1 VETVKEALSAEVPVG
16 GVAGLGS
23 EKPEEPKTETE
34 GGNGVAKQP
43 GQQEETKAE
52 ATEEPVQEAQQ
63 EEEEEDPSY
72 TICIVSNKYNTNNF
86 W

>member
-1 VETVKEALSAEVPVG
+1 LE
-16 GVAGLGS
+16 S
-23 EKPEEPKTETE
+23 EKPEGSKTETE
-34 GGNGVAKQP
+34 SGNDVAKQP

-52 ATEEPVQEAQQ
+52 AAEEPVQEAQ
-63 EEEEEDPSY
+63 EEEEDPSY